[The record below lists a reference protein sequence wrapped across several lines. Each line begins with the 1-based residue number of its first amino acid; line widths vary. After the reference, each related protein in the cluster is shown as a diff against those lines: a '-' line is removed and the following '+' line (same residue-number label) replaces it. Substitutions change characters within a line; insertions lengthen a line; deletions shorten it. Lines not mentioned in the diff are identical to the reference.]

1 MVVGARLASLSILE
15 TTYLQGL
22 NGLKNRNYAVS
33 CGSLDKN
40 TLLMSEVRGETTQ
53 INTGYNDMQIC
64 IPLNF
69 EADEL

>member
-1 MVVGARLASLSILE
+1 MVC
-15 TTYLQGL
+15 
-22 NGLKNRNYAVS
+22 

-53 INTGYNDMQIC
+53 INTSYNNMQIR
-64 IPLNF
+64 IPLNL